1 MVANPQRL
9 SPAARV
15 ALDAARAAAAI
26 YVVFYHLNGLHH
38 WPQPFALLF
47 GFGQEAVLVF
57 FVLSGFVIFAN
68 ERDRVSPPFGYMLR
82 RLRRIYPALLV
93 AMGLSALVAADN
105 GTLYRDFYWD
115 DLLATLFSVE
125 DIARLKPGVI
135 ADPFLNNEPLW
146 SLSYEMAFY
155 LAFPL
160 VLAAWRKSPRWTNR
174 LIGVSACAAYAS
186 FALWPNHW
194 SLIAAY
200 FPCWWIGA
208 MAADAY
214 FKGARQ
220 ASALRGP
227 ILGLVAL
234 CGVAALVVM
243 RDHGGSRV
251 GLYPMLPL
259 RHFAAAA
266 LLVLALFGPLGRFI
280 AHRLKPFPWTW
291 LASISYGIYVL
302 HFPLLVQWKRA
313 QSVGGFCLALALL
326 VAGATLVDRALTQ
339 ALRTA
344 RN

>member
-1 MVANPQRL
+1 VVANFKKL
-9 SPAARV
+9 SPPART

-26 YVVFYHLNGLHH
+26 YVVFYHLDGLQH
-38 WPQPFALLF
+38 WPQPWGLLF

-68 ERDRVSPPFGYMLR
+68 ERDRLSPPYGYFLR
-82 RLRRIYPALLV
+82 RLRRIYPPLLV
-93 AMGLSALVAADN
+93 AMGVSALVAADN
-105 GTLYRDFYWD
+105 GTLAADFRWS

-125 DIARLKPGVI
+125 DISRIKPGVI

-155 LAFPL
+155 LAFPA
-160 VLAAWRKSPRWTNR
+160 VMAAWRRSPKWTNHA
-174 LIGVSACAAYAS
+174 IGASACAAYLSCA
-186 FALWPNHW
+186 AWPNHW
-194 SLIAAY
+194 SLIIAY

-208 MAADAY
+208 MVADAY
-214 FKGARQ
+214 FKGAR
-220 ASALRGP
+220 RVP
-227 ILGLVAL
+227 ILWLVAL
-234 CGVAALVVM
+234 CAVASAVAAM
-243 RDHGGSRV
+243 DRSGARI

-259 RHFAAAA
+259 RHFATAA

-280 AHRLKPFPWTW
+280 AHRLRPWPWAW

-302 HFPLLVQWKRA
+302 HYPLLVQWRRVD
-313 QSVGGFCLALALL
+313 SVGGFCLAVVLL

-339 ALRTA
+339 AFRSS